1 AKIVKLRPSALEVM
15 DENIT
20 KHFKTRFTKNL
31 NCLLFVEFDCNIKKS
46 RKNLNKIIS
55 KEQIVKILTDESQI
69 RELWNFRNSALS
81 YSLRSISTKESMPSI
96 IEDATVPVD
105 KLSTLVGAIKKIS
118 KKHRLKVVLYGHV
131 GNGNLHVR
139 PILKDRNKKKMRSIA
154 KEFFSQVIACGGTIT
169 GEHGDGLARSE
180 FVKSQYGKE
189 VYLAFRKIKTIFD
202 PKNILNPDKIITSKR
217 NMTEHL
223 KI

>member
-1 AKIVKLRPSALEVM
+1 
-15 DENIT
+15 
-20 KHFKTRFTKNL
+20 
-31 NCLLFVEFDCNIKKS
+31 
-46 RKNLNKIIS
+46 
-55 KEQIVKILTDESQI
+55 
-69 RELWNFRNSALS
+69 
-81 YSLRSISTKESMPSI
+81 MPSL

-105 KLSTLVGAIKKIS
+105 KLATLVGTIEKIS
-118 KKHRLKVVLYGHV
+118 KKYKLRVVLYGHA

-139 PILKDRNKKKMRSIA
+139 PILKDMNKKRMRSIA

-189 VYLAFRKIKTIFD
+189 VYQAFRKIKNIFD
-202 PKNILNPDKIITSKR
+202 PKNILNPDKIITSKHS
-217 NMTEHL
+217 MTEHL